1 MKKTKLIPLIT
12 VFILLAGAVEAQY
25 TWFYFGRSKEML
37 RTFDWKVQETTHFKI
52 HHFSDDGAF
61 IEKIAETA
69 EQAYSDLSLFLDV
82 QIEQKIPIIFYTSHI
97 DFEQTNLISYMPP
110 GVEAF
115 AEPIGQRVVLQG
127 ERSFTEFARTLY
139 HELGHIFTFQI
150 FFKNISRS
158 SMALRQPPTW
168 VAEGFSEL
176 ITNNWDTFNLMT
188 VRDAVIHER
197 LPSIT
202 EQGEINAD
210 MLLGRIDYDMG
221 HLVYDFLMERYGRTG
236 VRKFLHSFRGAH
248 HPFRSLNTTA
258 KDFNFDLRKYARER
272 FKAFRPKEN
281 PEEYS
286 ALVGPEIPFIF
297 SFSHQLSPSGEL
309 AAVLTYNVAQTKF
322 DLILISM
329 KTGKMVRSLTP
340 GVTLRHDGIDIKFNP
355 ADGNSFAWDRKSE
368 EVCYFARRS
377 LVNQLI
383 FSDIYNPRKIRM
395 VPLPGIGSPTSPFYH
410 PKTDEL
416 YFVGVEKSRS
426 HLYRYNPTTDK
437 TEKLTDGSRFI
448 KSAGIS
454 PDGQTLIY
462 CVSIDEHINLFTAPA
477 DQPDRL
483 TRITSGP
490 QDDINP
496 IFSKDSG
503 IIYFSSDRE
512 GAYNIYSIDLQ
523 RGRIKRYTDVAT
535 GNFFPLTIPGDPDH
549 LLVSSYYQG
558 AFQLFK
564 LKLDDPQLDLA
575 YQPPQ
580 TAEEAPSEGAEKETY
595 AIPSFLNQIS
605 SAFNLQQKSQLNER
619 VVPKLSEPE
628 KYKPFKNLSISSLP
642 GFGLGYSSD
651 GTLLGYTSIAVEDL
665 MMDHRFSLLI
675 YRIYGYQSYQFSY
688 LNQKSR
694 LKYFTDL
701 FYLADAYY
709 MPYSDGYDWLT
720 VRKRVGGDIGILY
733 PLSREYRIEGALSFF
748 YQQED
753 LDNLYYGTDLPFSQ
767 YFDGPAVPLSVSF
780 VADAAGYSGLTVGP
794 TMGHSFKITLTQ
806 NLPISKKFLGSTS
819 LDVDLRK
826 YFRIS
831 KSALLATR
839 FYGFSSFGEN
849 PQIRWMGGNN
859 TIRSLDFY
867 QLSGTKGL
875 MFSAEFRFPIIHVA
889 RTPIGN
895 IGPIRGVF
903 FADIGSAWFKDYPI
917 DFFEPGSLRLKD
929 GYGSYGFG
937 FMVTMFGYPLH
948 FEWVWQ
954 LDDNIRN
961 SDKPEKRSR
970 FNFWIGFDF

>member
-1 MKKTKLIPLIT
+1 MKKTRVILLIAI
-12 VFILLAGAVEAQY
+12 FILTGAALEAQY

-37 RTFDWKVQETTHFKI
+37 KTFQWKVQETTHFKI
-52 HHFSDDGAF
+52 HHFSDDKKF

-82 QIEQKIPIIFYTSHI
+82 QIDQKIPIIFYTSHI

-127 ERSFTEFARTLY
+127 ERSFPEFARTLY

-150 FFKNISRS
+150 FYKNISRS
-158 SMALRQPPTW
+158 SMAFRSPPTW

-176 ITNNWDTFNLMT
+176 ITNNWDSFNLMT
-188 VRDAVIHER
+188 VRDAVINER
-197 LPSIT
+197 LPSIS

-210 MLLGRIDYDMG
+210 MILGRIDYDMG

-236 VRKFLHSFRGAH
+236 VRKFLHSFRGAR

-258 KDFNFDLRKYARER
+258 KDFNFDLRKYARNR
-272 FKAFRPKEN
+272 FNEYQLKEN

-309 AAVLTYNVAQTKF
+309 AAVLTYNIAQYEF

-340 GVTLRHDGIDIKFNP
+340 GVTMRHDGIDIKFNP
-355 ADGNSFAWDRKSE
+355 SDGNSFTWDGKGE

-377 LVNQLI
+377 LVNQLV
-383 FSDIYNPRKIRM
+383 FNDIYNPRKIRM
-395 VPLPGIGSPTSPFYH
+395 VPLPGIGTPTSPFYH
-410 PKTDEL
+410 PKTNEL
-416 YFVGVEKSRS
+416 YFVGVEAS
-426 HLYRYNPTTDK
+426 HSYLYRYNPRTDK
-437 TEKLTDGSRFI
+437 IERLTDGKHFI
-448 KSAGIS
+448 KSANIS
-454 PDGQTLIY
+454 PDGRTLIY
-462 CVSIDEHINLFTAPA
+462 SVNIDEHLNLFTAPI
-477 DQPDRL
+477 DQPDNV
-483 TRITSGP
+483 TPITSGP
-490 QDDINP
+490 HEDINP
-496 IFSKDSG
+496 TFNQECDTL
-503 IIYFSSDRE
+503 YFSSDRD
-512 GAYNIYSIDLQ
+512 GAYNIYSIDLKK
-523 RGRIKRYTDVAT
+523 GRIKRFTNVAT
-535 GNFFPLTIPGDPDH
+535 GNFFPLTIPDDPDH
-549 LLVSSYYQG
+549 LLVSSYFQG

-564 LKLDDPQLDLA
+564 LSLESPQVDLA
-575 YQPPQ
+575 YQLPQ
-580 TAEEAPSEGAEKETY
+580 ASEAASTREEEKETY
-595 AIPSFLNQIS
+595 SIPSFLNQMS
-605 SAFNLQQKSQLNER
+605 STFNLQQKSR
-619 VVPKLSEPE
+619 MDDRIIPKLSEPE

-651 GTLLGYTSIAVEDL
+651 GTLLGYTSISVEDL
-665 MMDHRFSLLI
+665 MMDHSFSLLI
-675 YRIYGYQSYQFSY
+675 YRVYGYQSYQFSY
-688 LNQKSR
+688 LNQRNR
-694 LKYFTDL
+694 LKYFSDI
-701 FYLADAYY
+701 FYFADAYY
-709 MPYSDGYDWLT
+709 MPYSDGYQWLT
-720 VRKRVGGDIGILY
+720 VRKRVGGDIGLLY

-753 LDNLYYGTDLPFSQ
+753 LDNLYYGTDLPYSQ
-767 YFDGPAVPLSVSF
+767 YFDGPAIPLSISF

-806 NLPISKKFLGSTS
+806 NLPISKKFLGSS
-819 LDVDLRK
+819 AIDVDLRK
-826 YFRIS
+826 YFRVS
-831 KSALLATR
+831 KSALLAAR
-839 FYGFSSFGEN
+839 FYGFASFGEN

-867 QLSGTKGL
+867 QLAGTKGL
-875 MFSAEFRFPIIHVA
+875 MLSAEFRFPIIHVA

-903 FADIGSAWFKDYPI
+903 FADVGSAWFKDYPI

-929 GYGSYGFG
+929 SYGSYGFG
-937 FMVTMFGYPLH
+937 FMATLFGYPFH

-954 LDDNIRN
+954 IDDNVRN
-961 SDKPEKRSR
+961 SDKPDKRSR